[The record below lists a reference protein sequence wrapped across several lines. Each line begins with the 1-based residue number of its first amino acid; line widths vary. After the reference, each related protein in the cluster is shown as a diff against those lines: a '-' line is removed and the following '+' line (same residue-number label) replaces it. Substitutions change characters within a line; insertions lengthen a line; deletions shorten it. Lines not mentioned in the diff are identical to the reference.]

1 MRTLTVLTTAALG
14 LALTTACTE
23 TVDQPDSSEYA
34 AALPDDRILVSM
46 PVGGDRALGAT
57 ADTYLTTAEVT
68 TDVNGFIEEVLESV
82 SHVTDFEPT
91 WTEDEN
97 KFLWG
102 PWNEGGL
109 DPNETALYVE
119 YDEASNTYGW
129 AIVQRPKGTTDDD
142 WVGLI
147 GGESTPGAMEDE
159 GSGFFAVDF
168 DAIASLNPTET
179 STGVFY
185 TEYAFDADGVEA
197 EAGFQDFSDDTSQPE
212 RLTAGY
218 RFGQNAAGDGYMDL
232 GYLAAS
238 KTNPGIPRDLETIVL
253 RTRWQADGQ
262 GRGDMVV
269 FDGDLAPLA
278 YQGSECWDSSFAVVY
293 EENNADLTMNGDE
306 SLCAF
311 GDAEW
316 NDDAPES

>member
-1 MRTLTVLTTAALG
+1 MTTLSLAALG
-14 LALTTACTE
+14 LALATACGE
-23 TVDQPDSSEYA
+23 PADRPDSSDYE
-34 AALPDDRILVSM
+34 AALPDDRILVAM
-46 PVGGDRALGAT
+46 PMGGDRALGQTAESYLAT
-57 ADTYLTTAEVT
+57 ADATSN
-68 TDVNGFIEEVLESV
+68 VNGFIEEVLESV
-82 SHVTDFEPT
+82 DHITDFEPT

-119 YDEASNTYGW
+119 YDADADAYGW
-129 AIVQRPKGTTDDD
+129 AVIQRPKGTGDDA
-142 WVGLI
+142 WVGII
-147 GGESTPGAMEDE
+147 GGESFPGATEDE

-168 DAIASLNPTET
+168 DAIASLNPAET
-179 STGVFY
+179 ATGVFY
-185 TEYAFDADGVEA
+185 TEYAVEGDNVVA
-197 EAGFQDFSDDTSQPE
+197 EAGFENFSEDGTE
-212 RLTAGY
+212 FVNAGY
-218 RFGQNAAGDGYMDL
+218 RFGQDADGNGYMDL
-232 GYLAAS
+232 GYLADIHEDGSAE
-238 KTNPGIPRDLETIVL
+238 ETIVL

-269 FDGDLAPLA
+269 FDGDLAPLV

>member
-1 MRTLTVLTTAALG
+1 MRTTTTLTLAALG
-14 LALTTACTE
+14 LALATACGE
-23 TVDQPDSSEYA
+23 PANQPDSSEYE
-34 AALPDDRILVSM
+34 AALPDERILIAM
-46 PVGGDRALGAT
+46 PMGGDRALGAT

-68 TDVNGFIEEVLESV
+68 ADVNGFIEEVLDSV

-119 YDEASNTYGW
+119 YDEAADMYGW
-129 AIVQRPKGTTDDD
+129 AVVQRPKGTTDDD
-142 WVGLI
+142 WVGII
-147 GGESTPGAMEDE
+147 GGESFPGATEDE

-168 DAIASLNPTET
+168 DAIATLNPTET
-179 STGVFY
+179 AAGVFY
-185 TEYAFDADGVEA
+185 TEYVVTAEGVEA
-197 EAGFQDFSDDTSQPE
+197 EAGFEDFTDDTTQPE
-212 RLTAGY
+212 RLNAGY

-232 GYLAAS
+232 GYLADIHEDGSAE
-238 KTNPGIPRDLETIVL
+238 ETIVL

-316 NDDAPES
+316 NEDAPES